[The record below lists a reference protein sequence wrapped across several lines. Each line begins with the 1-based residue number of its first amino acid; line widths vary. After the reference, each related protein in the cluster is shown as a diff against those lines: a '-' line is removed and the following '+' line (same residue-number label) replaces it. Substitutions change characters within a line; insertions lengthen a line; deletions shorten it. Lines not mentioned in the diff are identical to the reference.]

1 MAAVNIPQAPFW
13 ETTPL
18 AAMSSDQWEAL
29 CDRCGKCCLEKLEE
43 EDTGR
48 IFYTNV
54 ACKLLDTARG
64 TCGDYRHRSRLVHD
78 CIELTPATLANPYW
92 LPTTCA
98 YRRLREG
105 QSLPDWHPLLSGD
118 PSSVQG
124 AGQCVAGRVIPAS
137 EAGPLLHHLIDWI
150 E

>member
-1 MAAVNIPQAPFW
+1 MNNPQAPFW

-18 AAMSSDQWEAL
+18 DAMSSAQWEAL

-43 EDTGR
+43 EETGR

-54 ACKLLDTARG
+54 ACKLLDPNTGA
-64 TCGDYRHRSRLVHD
+64 CGDYPNRSRLVHD
-78 CIELTPATLANPYW
+78 CIELTPATVADPRW

-105 QSLPDWHPLLSGD
+105 RALPRWHPLISGD
-118 PSSVQG
+118 PTSVSR
-124 AGQCVAGRVIPAS
+124 AGQCVAGRVIPAA
-137 EAGPLLHHLIDWI
+137 EAGPLVHHLIDWI